1 MGFLDDI
8 VGTALGLNEFK
19 NEVLSIKDELVS
31 SVTDMGGDAKA
42 MLDETIQTVQEV
54 NPLNNDVGEE

>member
-1 MGFLDDI
+1 MGFLDDL

-42 MLDETIQTVQEV
+42 VLDETIQTVQEV
-54 NPLNNDVGEE
+54 NPLNNDVSGE